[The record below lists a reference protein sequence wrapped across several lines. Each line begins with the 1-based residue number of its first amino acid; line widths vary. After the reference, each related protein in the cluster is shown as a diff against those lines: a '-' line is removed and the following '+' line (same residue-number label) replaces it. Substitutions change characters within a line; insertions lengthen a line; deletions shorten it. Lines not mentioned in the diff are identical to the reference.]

1 MVALPNLAIPMVGH
15 PGGAMQDYQKLDA
28 WKKSH
33 ELALETYRA
42 TAMMSDRQFP
52 SLPSQMRRSAFS
64 VPANIVEGCA
74 HRSQPEFARF
84 LQLAA
89 ASALELSYHLLL
101 ARDLGALPDVG
112 YAKLDARVWQV
123 RQMIG
128 GLLRKV
134 RADLS
139 VAERP
144 KRACNTPRAS

>member
-1 MVALPNLAIPMVGH
+1 
-15 PGGAMQDYQKLDA
+15 MQDYQKLDA
-28 WKKSH
+28 WKRSH

-42 TAMMSDRQFP
+42 TAAMSDRQFP
-52 SLPSQMRRSAFS
+52 GLPSQMRRSAFS
-64 VPANIVEGCA
+64 VPANVVEGCT
-74 HRSQPEFARF
+74 HRSQAEFARF
-84 LQLAA
+84 LQMAA

-101 ARDLGALPDVG
+101 ARDLGALPAVG

-144 KRACNTPRAS
+144 KRASAATRSA

>member
-1 MVALPNLAIPMVGH
+1 
-15 PGGAMQDYQKLDA
+15 MQDYQKLDV

-42 TAMMSDRQFP
+42 AATMSDRQYP
-52 SLPSQMRRSAFS
+52 GLPSQMRRSAFS
-64 VPANIVEGCA
+64 VPANVVEGCA

-84 LQLAA
+84 LQMAA
-89 ASALELSYHLLL
+89 ASVLELSYHLLL
-101 ARDLGALPDVG
+101 ARDLGALPDVA

-134 RADLS
+134 RSDLA

-144 KRACNTPRAS
+144 KRGSTTSRSA